1 MSHLQYF
8 SYKGFGEHMR
18 EVLSYSQAVR
28 GWDLNTRKV
37 HTDLG
42 EEVNQAFA
50 NVELALKDA
59 GGRGWSQVYRV
70 RIFIVHTNDEVI
82 ALLVQNFQRWM
93 PDHKP
98 VFTCVGVNEL
108 ALEGMRIEIEAFAHD
123 G

>member
-1 MSHLQYF
+1 M
-8 SYKGFGEHMR
+8 
-18 EVLSYSQAVR
+18 
-28 GWDLNTRKV
+28 
-37 HTDLG
+37 
-42 EEVNQAFA
+42 EEINQAFA

-70 RIFIVHTNDEVI
+70 RIFIVQTNDEVI
-82 ALLVQNFQRWM
+82 ALLVQNLQKWM

-98 VFTCVGVNEL
+98 VLTCVGVNQL